1 MIDNLNLKELIGIIA
16 GILSF
21 SAYLLYIYTTILGK
35 TKPNRATWWIL
46 TFIGLM
52 IASSY
57 YVGGARNTIW
67 VAVSYVLGPF
77 IIAIL
82 SLKYG
87 EGNKWEK
94 LDKWCFIVA
103 IISIPIWYISKSA
116 IIVLSINMFLD
127 FIGLVPTIKKSYLRP
142 NGEDR
147 IAWTLESFAGIL
159 NIFAIER
166 WVFAIAF
173 YPIYLFTINGIIT
186 ILLYRH
192 KVRNY
197 FHF

>member
-1 MIDNLNLKELIGIIA
+1 MLFDLSTKELVGIIA

-21 SAYLLYIYTTILGK
+21 SAYFLYIFTTIFGK

-46 TFIGLM
+46 TLIGLM

-57 YVGGARNTIW
+57 YVGGARATIW
-67 VAVSYVLGPF
+67 VAATYVLGPF

-87 EGNKWEK
+87 EGKWEK
-94 LDKWCFIVA
+94 LDKWCLIIA
-103 IISIPIWYISKSA
+103 LISIPIWYISKSA
-116 IIVLSINMFLD
+116 ILVLAINIFLD

-142 NGEDR
+142 EGEDR
-147 IAWTLESFAGIL
+147 FAWTLESFAGLL

-173 YPIYLFTINGIIT
+173 YPIYLLTINGIIT
-186 ILLYRH
+186 ILLYRPLF
-192 KVRNY
+192 KNN
-197 FHF
+197 